1 MMLCE
6 RCRIIFS
13 EGRKLTRINV
23 HPVDQCQTPGKS
35 DSFLI
40 PYIQTLANKVQDYYP
55 HHPSGAS
62 ILEAVNADCRVCK
75 ILWHRICEDARLGV
89 LNGYKDGWLHEPSMT
104 GSIWYSIIARE
115 SETNY
120 NIYFLYGFENGQTP
134 MDNFN
139 DHVPVNTIGK
149 TVLLLADRDIKTG
162 KFQVL
167 NLTCKPD
174 KKAGIQS
181 LQDRTEL
188 GRSTKSD
195 ETWSLALKWL
205 HECRTRHTR
214 CSTTPTTIPWQPTRL
229 IYVGTSQAPT
239 LHLHISQRATS
250 TEPYVSLS
258 HCWGEIQIK
267 RLLKADI
274 KRMIEYIEI
283 KELPK
288 TFQDAITIT
297 RKLGVQYLWI
307 DSLCIIQDSVEDW
320 QSEALTME
328 DVYRNAQL
336 NIAATGSADGN
347 GGCFVTRDPLLVQS
361 IYVHASWNWDPGSY
375 RISNSAVWRHGVNR
389 APLNTRAWVIQERV
403 LAPRIL
409 HFGSEQVYWEC
420 NEKNACETF
429 PEGVPPS
436 LIDETGTPRIQ
447 TIEYA
452 GTPGARLRC
461 FSQEWFGLL
470 KPDPAMRYYDIWS
483 NTIEAYSRCHLT
495 HGTDKLIAICGVA
508 KQLQGLLHDEYLAGI
523 WKSHLPYHLLWFK
536 ERPSPTRR
544 AIDIQDYRAP
554 SWSWASIDGEI
565 TDYPISNMEGAKT
578 LIDVLDVQSHTVNA
592 DATSQCTGGLLRL
605 RAFLKPAK
613 WEKLEDD
620 ELYFLIFDSGG
631 SGGSGDGTY
640 EGIYQSI
647 AFPDYIDISQSPNIF
662 CLPIHTFELNDE
674 ESRTYGLILEG
685 GWEGGNVFRRVG
697 QFKSEFDDCRIFDQA
712 MLQRQD
718 IVII

>member
-1 MMLCE
+1 M
-6 RCRIIFS
+6 IFS
-13 EGRKLTRINV
+13 DGRKLTRINLL
-23 HPVDQCQTPGKS
+23 PDRQCQTPGKS
-35 DSFLI
+35 DCFLI
-40 PYIQTLANKVQDYYP
+40 LDIKIPANRLQDHYP

-62 ILEAVNADCRVCK
+62 ILEAVNAGCRVCK
-75 ILWHRICEDARLGV
+75 IVWYRICEDARLGV

-115 SETNY
+115 SAANY
-120 NIYFLYGFENGQTP
+120 NIYFQYGFEDGQTP
-134 MDNFN
+134 MDDFG
-139 DHVPVNTIGK
+139 DCAPANTIGK

-162 KFQVL
+162 KFSVFSM
-167 NLTCKPD
+167 TCQPD

-181 LQDRTEL
+181 LQDIIEL

-195 ETWSLALKWL
+195 VTWSLALKWL

-214 CSTTPTTIPWQPTRL
+214 CSTTPTTVPWLPTRL
-229 IYVGTSQAPT
+229 IYVGTAQVPA
-239 LHLHISQRATS
+239 LHLHITDGATS
-250 TEPYVSLS
+250 AEPYVSLS
-258 HCWGEIQIK
+258 HCWGKIQIK

-274 KRMIEYIEI
+274 KSMIEYIEI

-288 TFQDAITIT
+288 TFQDAIVIT

-328 DVYRNAQL
+328 DVYKNAQL

-361 IYVHASWNWDPGSY
+361 IYIHASWNWAPGNY

-389 APLNTRAWVIQERV
+389 APLNTRAWVMQERV
-403 LAPRIL
+403 LAARTL

-429 PEGVPPS
+429 PDGVPLS

-447 TIEYA
+447 TTEHS
-452 GTPGARLRC
+452 GTYGARLRC
-461 FSQEWFGLL
+461 FSEEWFGLL

-483 NTIEAYSRCHLT
+483 NMIEAYSRCHLT
-495 HGTDKLIAICGVA
+495 HGTDILIAISGVV
-508 KQLQGLLHDEYLAGI
+508 KQLQGLLHDEYFAGI

-544 AIDIQDYRAP
+544 PIDIQDYRAP

-565 TDYPISNMEGAKT
+565 TDYPISNMEGAKI
-578 LIDVLDVQSHTVNA
+578 LIEVLEVQSHTVNA
-592 DATSQCTGGLLRL
+592 DPTSQCTGGLLRL

-613 WEKLEDD
+613 WEKVGGD
-620 ELYFLIFDSGG
+620 ELYFLIFGSEGSEG
-631 SGGSGDGTY
+631 SGGSGSSGDGIY

-647 AFPDYIDISQSPNIF
+647 AFPDYIDISQSPDIF
-662 CLPIHTFELNDE
+662 CVPIHTFELNDE

-685 GWEGGNVFRRVG
+685 SGEGGNVFRRVG

-718 IVII
+718 IIII